1 MSNDDDFDGSM
12 YDVDDFEPPVKQPST
27 VSINAL
33 PKGSTLELD
42 IGGKRIEVVSPQYI
56 KDSQA
61 IILDLTNR
69 LRDLDI
75 AVRQLN
81 YKSNRQLKTISDLQS
96 QLNRKIDRE

>member
-1 MSNDDDFDGSM
+1 MSNENDFDGSM
-12 YDVDDFEPPVKQPST
+12 YDVDDFEPPIKQPST
-27 VSINAL
+27 TLITAL
-33 PKGSTLELD
+33 PKGSIVELD

-81 YKSNRQLKTISDLQS
+81 YKSNRQLKTIADLQT